1 MRAKRNG
8 LSDRVGQ
15 ALKSNVRKQ
24 LTLWDTLRHWTAE
37 KPKTRDARFGHIMLF
52 LYFRLLLLVLQARVD
67 FPDQRPSAAKIS
79 ADIRPQLIKSLKY
92 LIINNFDIYEIL
104 INQPIR
110 TNLEFSRAQFVE
122 KRAYSSRTI

>member
-92 LIINNFDIYEIL
+92 LIINNFDIYEIV
-104 INQPIR
+104 ISQPVPAKLDISQAQCGE
-110 TNLEFSRAQFVE
+110 TRAC
-122 KRAYSSRTI
+122 SSRKI